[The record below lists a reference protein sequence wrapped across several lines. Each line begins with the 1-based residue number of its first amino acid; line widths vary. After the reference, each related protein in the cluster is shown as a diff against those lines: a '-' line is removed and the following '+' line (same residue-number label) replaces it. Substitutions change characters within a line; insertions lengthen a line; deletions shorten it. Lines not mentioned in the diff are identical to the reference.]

1 MVIHF
6 DAFRIQGPSSVIL
19 QAAAGISNLDSEP
32 GRLQQTGDACSEGV
46 KAVTGRRTEE
56 SMNAMKVVKDLE
68 KFTGQVDIKVP
79 EKMRAKDGRCHGV
92 AGSVPPADIVLQIA
106 DAVSR
111 IETDAPQMVCKQCS
125 GPTAYAQWLQQ
136 ARQQ

>member
-1 MVIHF
+1 M
-6 DAFRIQGPSSVIL
+6 
-19 QAAAGISNLDSEP
+19 
-32 GRLQQTGDACSEGV
+32 